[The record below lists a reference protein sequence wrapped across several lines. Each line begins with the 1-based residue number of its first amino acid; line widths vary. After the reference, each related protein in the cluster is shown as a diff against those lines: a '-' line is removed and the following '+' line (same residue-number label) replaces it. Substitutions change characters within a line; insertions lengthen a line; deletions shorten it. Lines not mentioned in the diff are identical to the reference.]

1 MISKEIFCKALAL
14 IREQDEINRKFEKA
28 LDLVGNGHYVFG
40 TENKYLEGLLMVLKE
55 TMKDHYD
62 YIDWWLYEESSD
74 YLVESADGQRTWC
87 LKEPEALYDFLVE
100 VSEE

>member
-1 MISKEIFCKALAL
+1 MISKEIFCKALKL
-14 IREQDEINRKFEKA
+14 IREQDEINREFEKA

-62 YIDWWLYEESSD
+62 HIDWWIYEESSD
-74 YLVESADGQRTWC
+74 YLVKSVDGQRSWC

-100 VSEE
+100 VDKE